1 MKQKET
7 PLEYLFGEHKA
18 ELIRYCLRR
27 KIFYQAQV
35 MRDLGWTYGTAQYH
49 LRQFVKHKLLIL
61 KPTSY
66 RTYYQLNKAGFPNIF
81 R

>member
-1 MKQKET
+1 MHKET
-7 PLEYLFGEHKA
+7 SLDYLLGEHKS
-18 ELIRYCLRR
+18 ELVKYCLRK
-27 KIFYQAQV
+27 KIFYQAEAAK
-35 MRDLGWTYGTAQYH
+35 DLGWRITLVQYH